1 MFHLLWSRLLC
12 CEVWNMISE
21 RTSMW
26 QARVS
31 NCDGSRSA
39 DITVPFPSEVIKVFR
54 NNTCESVRIMAS
66 YGFPLLNSV
75 RIAGSLMTSESPDH
89 LIWRQSLDTQ
99 LLECWTL
106 CYLIRSAS
114 SKHLALSLS
123 LCSTARPAA
132 IAVWI
137 KILLNTVLPLQS
149 GQRVGLQL
157 MMALCRLRWKQQGSS
172 Q

>member
-1 MFHLLWSRLLC
+1 
-12 CEVWNMISE
+12 MISE

-39 DITVPFPSEVIKVFR
+39 DSTVLFPSKVIKVFC
-54 NNTCESVRIMAS
+54 NNTCEWVRIMVS

-99 LLECWTL
+99 LSECWAL

-114 SKHLALSLS
+114 SKHLALSL
-123 LCSTARPAA
+123 CGTARPAA
-132 IAVWI
+132 ITVWI

-157 MMALCRLRWKQQGSS
+157 MMALCGWGGSNRGTVNKIS
-172 Q
+172 EDQEQL